1 MRRVDAHTLY
11 RHGRRLVLAKP
22 RADLEVEVEQSE
34 RSGRWLV
41 AHLSDPVPLL
51 LATWQADSS
60 SEEDF
65 DEETSRRGA
74 LGVLRAGELA
84 ELLGLSR
91 GSMTVSLRPPP

>member
-1 MRRVDAHTLY
+1 
-11 RHGRRLVLAKP
+11 
-22 RADLEVEVEQSE
+22 
-34 RSGRWLV
+34 
-41 AHLSDPVPLL
+41 VPLL

-91 GSMTVSLRPPP
+91 GSMTVSLRLPP